1 MKKITLFLP
10 DHLMKASASKDL
22 LQTVRDAFKGIAFP
36 GPLIAGSSTKL
47 PPGRELNTQA
57 TAGPALTRRQTK
69 VLQLIGEGHSNREI
83 ARMLSL
89 SVKTVEK
96 HRQLVM
102 NKLGIHEVATLTR
115 YAIASGI
122 VESKTC
128 AELVGRRRGRKR
140 GRARSRRDNLHLQP
154 GNGSGGNGNGSSE
167 TSL

>member
-22 LQTVRDAFKGIAFP
+22 LRTVRDAFKGIVFP
-36 GPLIAGSSTKL
+36 SIEGGSTKQ
-47 PPGRELNTQA
+47 PPGRELHIQA
-57 TAGPALTRRQTK
+57 TSGPALTRRQTK

-102 NKLGIHEVATLTR
+102 KKLDIHEVATLTR

-128 AELVGRRRGRKR
+128 AELVGRRRGCKR
-140 GRARSRRDNLHLQP
+140 GGVHSRRDNLHLQP
-154 GNGSGGNGNGSSE
+154 GNGSGGNGAGNSE
-167 TSL
+167 TSIL